1 MKPLKKIIKS
11 SFCSFVLISSALVI
25 VYGALLQQDNLIVL
39 IKARHTVRMQNRQI
53 ERYEREI
60 SALENRVE
68 AISTDKDTLERYAR
82 ERFRFAEPGDD
93 VYIISGE

>member
-1 MKPLKKIIKS
+1 MKPFTKITKS
-11 SFCSFVLISSALVI
+11 SFLSFLLISTALVI
-25 VYGALLQQDNLIVL
+25 VYGALIQQDNLIVL
-39 IKARHTVRMQNRQI
+39 IKARHTVRAQNRQI

-93 VYIISGE
+93 VYIVSGE

>member
-1 MKPLKKIIKS
+1 MKLLKNIKKS
-11 SFCSFVLISSALVI
+11 SFWSFALVSLALAI
-25 VYGALLQQDNLIVL
+25 VYGAFVQQDNLIVY
-39 IKARHTVRMQNRQI
+39 IKAKHTVRMQNRQI

-60 SALENRVE
+60 LVLESRVE
-68 AISTDKDTLERYAR
+68 AISTDRDTLERYAR

>member
-1 MKPLKKIIKS
+1 MKPLKKITKS
-11 SFCSFVLISSALVI
+11 SFWSFALISSVLVI
-25 VYGALLQQDNLIVL
+25 VYGALVQQDNLIVL
-39 IKARHTVRMQNRQI
+39 VKAKHTVRMQNRQI

>member
-1 MKPLKKIIKS
+1 MKPLKKITKS
-11 SFCSFVLISSALVI
+11 SFWSFVLISSVLVI
-25 VYGALLQQDNLIVL
+25 VYGALVQQDNLIVL
-39 IKARHTVRMQNRQI
+39 VKAKHTVRMQNRQI

-60 SALENRVE
+60 SALEDRVE

>member
-11 SFCSFVLISSALVI
+11 SFCSFVLISSVLVI
-25 VYGALLQQDNLIVL
+25 VYGALVQQDNLIVL

-60 SALENRVE
+60 TALENRVE